1 LGFFSLILP
10 GRSEAAKKKTWPS
23 GRFEVRGSRHGCRY
37 RGIAGSAFASDE
49 MRSMSLALTLGLIY
63 FLSELLLT
71 ITRRG
76 RSKTGEKQDRSTLR
90 VLWIVIMISI
100 GAGVFIAGNWRGGAL
115 AHGRVFEIAG
125 VVLFAAGLIFRW
137 WAIVTLGRFF
147 TVDVVVE
154 KDHELVERGPFRFV
168 RHPSYT
174 GVLLAFVGFALT
186 LRNWGAILV
195 VLVPIFIAFVRRMNV
210 EEHAL
215 SQALGERYREYM
227 KRTKRLVP
235 FIY

>member
-1 LGFFSLILP
+1 MRLSL
-10 GRSEAAKKKTWPS
+10 
-23 GRFEVRGSRHGCRY
+23 V
-37 RGIAGSAFASDE
+37 
-49 MRSMSLALTLGLIY
+49 LGLIY
-63 FLSELLLT
+63 LGSEILLS

-90 VLWIVIMISI
+90 VIWIVIMASVT
-100 GAGVFIAGNWRGGAL
+100 AGVFVAGNWYPGTLPNGREL
-115 AHGRVFEIAG
+115 AVAG
-125 VVLFAAGLIFRW
+125 VVLFTAGLIIRW

-147 TVDVVVE
+147 TVDVTIE
-154 KDHELVERGPFRFV
+154 KDHELVERGPFRLV

-174 GVLLAFVGFALT
+174 GVLLAFVGWALT

-195 VLVPIFIAFVRRMNV
+195 VLVPIFVAFVRRMNV
-210 EEHAL
+210 EEEAL
-215 SQALGERYREYM
+215 ARALGERYREYM